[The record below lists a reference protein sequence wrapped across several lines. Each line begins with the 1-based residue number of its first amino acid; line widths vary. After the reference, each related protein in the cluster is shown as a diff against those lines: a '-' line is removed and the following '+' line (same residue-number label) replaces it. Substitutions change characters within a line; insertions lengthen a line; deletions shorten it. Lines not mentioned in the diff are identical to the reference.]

1 MTVVEYEKQEH
12 IAIITMN
19 RFERRNAMGREFML
33 GLAESWQRFA
43 ADDDALIAILV
54 GTGNSFCAGMDIK
67 ERLGNGERGL
77 GLPQLPVRDPFWF
90 EELEK
95 PTIAAVNG
103 YALGGGFF
111 FASRADFRV
120 AIPSAIFELTEVVH
134 GTIAGYE
141 VLLTRENLPYAIA
154 AELAAGGRLTG
165 ERLYQV
171 GFINRLAEPERL
183 LETAVAFATEIL
195 RRPPL
200 AVDANLRLLRALSRR
215 PLPDAIN
222 ERARQYAH
230 ELQQSEDL
238 QESLRAFLEHRPP
251 VYRGR

>member
-1 MTVVEYEKQEH
+1 MAVVEYEKQEH
-12 IAIITMN
+12 LVIITMN
-19 RFERRNAMGREFML
+19 RPERRNAMSRDLLL

-43 ADDDALIAILV
+43 TDDDARIAILT
-54 GTGNSFCAGMDIK
+54 GTGNAFCAGMDIK
-67 ERLGNGERGL
+67 ERLSSGERGL
-77 GLPQLPVRDPFWF
+77 GLPRIPLRDPFWF

-111 FASRADFRV
+111 LASRADFRI
-120 AIPSAIFELTEVVH
+120 AIPSAIFEITEVVH

-141 VLLTRENLPYAIA
+141 VLLTRENLPYAVA
-154 AELAAGGRLTG
+154 AELAAGGRLTA

-171 GFINRLAEPERL
+171 GFLNRLAEPERL

-200 AVDANLRLLRALSRR
+200 AVDANLQLLRSLSRT
-215 PLPDAIN
+215 PLPEDITG
-222 ERARQYAH
+222 RARHYAR

-238 QESLRAFLEHRPP
+238 QESLRAFIERRPP